1 MAAHLGTFIRSGE
14 VHELPSEVSEL
25 SAILEDYS
33 NSKIEVNIES
43 EIPLSLIRNA
53 SILQVRHRI
62 AEQLTPDKNL
72 IQSIEALDEAHD
84 VVNLFSER
92 LTTWHSQ
99 ITGEPRATVDEI
111 LLNKDLPPQLTLL
124 KDFYNSNKI
133 LISALSEYLDK
144 ESPIV
149 FPNLS
154 AILGT
159 QLSVRIVAA
168 AGSLPKLARMPAS
181 TIQLLG
187 AEKALFRHISDGS
200 PPPKHGLLYQ
210 HPSVKKASKKE
221 KGRVSRKLAAKVAIA
236 AKIEHYGAKNE

>member
-25 SAILEDYS
+25 SVILEDYS

-43 EIPLSLIRNA
+43 EIQLNLIRNA
-53 SILQVRHRI
+53 SILQARHRI

-72 IQSIEALDEAHD
+72 IQSIEALDEAHN

-111 LLNKDLPPQLTLL
+111 LLKKNLPPQLTLL
-124 KDFYNSNKI
+124 ADFYNSSKI
-133 LISALSEYLDK
+133 LISELSEYLDK
-144 ESPIV
+144 ESPIA

-154 AILGT
+154 TILGT
-159 QLSVRIVAA
+159 QLSVRIMSA
-168 AGSLPKLARMPAS
+168 AGGLPKLARMPAS

-210 HPSVKKASKKE
+210 HPSVKKASKKD

-236 AKIEHYGAKNE
+236 AKVEHYGVKNE